1 MAQAEVGKEGGGMKP
16 HRVSEIRKGIR
27 DTIVKWHP
35 TARTDGRITE
45 EIMAI
50 LLRYIPVEHGNRG
63 TAISDLVMVE
73 RGEWERMKGME
84 VEG

>member
-1 MAQAEVGKEGGGMKP
+1 MAP
-16 HRVSEIRKGIR
+16 HSQ
-27 DTIVKWHP
+27 
-35 TARTDGRITE
+35 TDGRITE

-50 LLRYIPVEHGNRG
+50 LLRYITVEHGNRG

>member
-1 MAQAEVGKEGGGMKP
+1 MKP
-16 HRVSEIRKGIR
+16 HLGSALRNGLR
-27 DTIVKWHP
+27 DTLVKWHP

-73 RGEWERMKGME
+73 RGEWERMKGM
-84 VEG
+84 VAEG

>member
-1 MAQAEVGKEGGGMKP
+1 MAQAEIGKEGGGMKP
-16 HRVSEIRKGIR
+16 HLVSEIRKGIR

-73 RGEWERMKGME
+73 RVEWERLKE
-84 VEG
+84 RKVEG

>member
-1 MAQAEVGKEGGGMKP
+1 MKP
-16 HRVSEIRKGIR
+16 HLVSEIRKGIR

-45 EIMAI
+45 EIMGI

-63 TAISDLVMVE
+63 EAVSDLVMVE
-73 RGEWERMKGME
+73 RAELERLKE
-84 VEG
+84 RAVEE